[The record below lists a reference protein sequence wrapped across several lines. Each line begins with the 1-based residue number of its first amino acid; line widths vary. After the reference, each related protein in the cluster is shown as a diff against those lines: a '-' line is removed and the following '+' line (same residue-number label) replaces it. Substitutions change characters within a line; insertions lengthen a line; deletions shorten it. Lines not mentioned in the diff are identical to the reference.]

1 MAWPIRGQKAP
12 NYWDEQIRDYVEN
25 ASNLLA
31 GTVPDA
37 RISDAIA
44 RSADVAADVAA
55 LQAKPDAD
63 SWPIY
68 VYGNS
73 YSILTGAGFFTAGGH
88 YTQKVAESLGAGAVT
103 SYGIAAKRILDVIA
117 ALQNEAP
124 FPGLTTTPVAGG
136 LWPGTTTRNGLVV
149 LDSIINDIGH
159 YPTMVGTPVPAA
171 LSSVNT
177 RYLDSM
183 TLAYRAALAYM
194 SSESRVE
201 QSASSATS
209 GTWTNNSPQA
219 YASGTSLSFTTAA
232 GAYKEYSVTP
242 PQSGPLRGVV
252 FVHGFTTDAAILVMA
267 QQTISVD
274 GVVQTT
280 RTPSAWETY
289 TGPSGSSVNIGTDC
303 YPVTLP
309 VDGNAHT
316 IRLAHSGSGGQVM
329 YLDCITIPS
338 VSPNPIAVMGGEHT
352 IAFTGWST
360 AQRSVFHA
368 NAKALIS
375 LVKAVV
381 AEFPNAFYVPS
392 TITPNGLYSGD
403 GLHPNDRGMA
413 QRANDLQTAMT
424 TAIRARLESRR
435 LSNLADD
442 DFPIV

>member
-1 MAWPIRGQKAP
+1 
-12 NYWDEQIRDYVEN
+12 
-25 ASNLLA
+25 
-31 GTVPDA
+31 
-37 RISDAIA
+37 
-44 RSADVAADVAA
+44 
-55 LQAKPDAD
+55 
-63 SWPIY
+63 
-68 VYGNS
+68 
-73 YSILTGAGFFTAGGH
+73 
-88 YTQKVAESLGAGAVT
+88 
-103 SYGIAAKRILDVIA
+103 
-117 ALQNEAP
+117 
-124 FPGLTTTPVAGG
+124 
-136 LWPGTTTRNGLVV
+136 
-149 LDSIINDIGH
+149 
-159 YPTMVGTPVPAA
+159 
-171 LSSVNT
+171 
-177 RYLDSM
+177 
-183 TLAYRAALAYM
+183 
-194 SSESRVE
+194 
-201 QSASSATS
+201 
-209 GTWTNNSPQA
+209 
-219 YASGTSLSFTTAA
+219 
-232 GAYKEYSVTP
+232 
-242 PQSGPLRGVV
+242 V